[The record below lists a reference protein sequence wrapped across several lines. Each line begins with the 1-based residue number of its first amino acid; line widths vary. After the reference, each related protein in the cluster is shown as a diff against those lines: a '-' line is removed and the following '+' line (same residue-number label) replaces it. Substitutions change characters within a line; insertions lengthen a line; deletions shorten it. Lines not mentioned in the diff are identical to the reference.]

1 MDDIFE
7 KSILYD
13 LYGGLL
19 NKNQQL
25 VYEYHV
31 IDDLSF
37 TEIGEEL
44 SISRQAAYELF
55 KTADKKLKDIDKKLE
70 LSKRFNDIEKLASE
84 IIKLS
89 KDNAKIINLS
99 NRIIKKILKGGNS

>member
-1 MDDIFE
+1 MDEIFE

-19 NKNQQL
+19 SDNQKM

-31 IDDLSF
+31 NDDLSF
-37 TEIGEEL
+37 SEIGDEL
-44 SISRQAAYELF
+44 KISRQAAYDLF

-70 LSKRFNDIEKLASE
+70 LSSRFKDIEKYVLN
-84 IIKLS
+84 IKRS
-89 KDNAKIINLS
+89 TNYKKIINLS
-99 NRIIKKILKGGNS
+99 NKIINNIVKGGMN

>member
-1 MDDIFE
+1 MDDFFE

-19 NKNQQL
+19 TKNQQV

-37 TEIGEEL
+37 SEIGVEL
-44 SISRQAAYELF
+44 GISRQAAYDLY
-55 KTADKKLKDIDKKLE
+55 KLADKKLKEIDNKLM
-70 LSKRFNDIEKLASE
+70 LSTRFKDIEKYAKSIKNSTKDKT
-84 IIKLS
+84 IISLS
-89 KDNAKIINLS
+89 NKIIS
-99 NRIIKKILKGGNS
+99 NIIKGGND